1 MQMDGFMFSFVI
13 LPQSAPLFMTID
25 FYLTSTG
32 LPAVLHLIL
41 RLLRQSAE
49 DRQCRL
55 PTAPRLLPG
64 WHGCVCLQL
73 HLSVKKVINLLKCV
87 CLVCPSGEQNCVYLQ
102 RISSGD
108 RDGETSK

>member
-1 MQMDGFMFSFVI
+1 MQMDGSTFSFVI

-25 FYLTSTG
+25 LCLTSTG
-32 LPAVLHLIL
+32 LPAVLRLVL

-73 HLSVKKVINLLKCV
+73 HLSVKKVINLLKM
-87 CLVCPSGEQNCVYLQ
+87 
-102 RISSGD
+102 
-108 RDGETSK
+108 